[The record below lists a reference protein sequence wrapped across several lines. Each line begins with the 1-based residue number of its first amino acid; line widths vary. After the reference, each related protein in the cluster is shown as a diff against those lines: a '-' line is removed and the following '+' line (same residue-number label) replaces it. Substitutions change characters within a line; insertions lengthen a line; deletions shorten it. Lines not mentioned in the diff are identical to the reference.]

1 MAVRI
6 WVGLLLAAAFMLV
19 ACGDSDDAAQQT
31 AAEQEPQ
38 TAAEQQQ
45 GQAQPEAQAQGQAA
59 AQAQGQ
65 SEAQAEAQAEVGE
78 QGPLRIGLLLDFSGG
93 LAEFCAEMRL
103 GVELAIKHLNE
114 GGGVFGQPV
123 ELLVADTKLEP
134 LLGVEEARR
143 LVEVEQVHAI
153 VGALSSAVT
162 LPVAESVSGP
172 SGIPQIAMG
181 TSPQLSIAD
190 DNDFLFRTTLSDVTQ
205 APVLAQLIRDRGF
218 DNIGVIYRDDP
229 WGQGFADALAA
240 SWDGAAELVA
250 IDPTAFSF
258 LSELQHSARNG
269 AQALVLLAFT
279 VESEIILREAIEHGV
294 YEQFVFGPVGRSL
307 SLLNAVGVEYLADM
321 YGTGP
326 IPSPPTDSSEAWAA
340 DFEAEYGRPVGEPYV
355 KEAYDA
361 VISLGLAAQRAGS
374 AEGAA
379 IRDQMRDVGAAP
391 GTVVMAGSA
400 GVAEGLRIA
409 AAGGELDYQGAA
421 VTLDWDQNGDLSRG
435 YVGVWRFT
443 PEAQIELVEAVPF
456 GD

>member
-1 MAVRI
+1 MSVRI
-6 WVGLLLAAAFMLV
+6 LVALLLAAALV
-19 ACGDSDDAAQQT
+19 LSACGDSDDAAQQT
-31 AAEQEPQ
+31 AAQEPPATGEQ
-38 TAAEQQQ
+38 AQQQ
-45 GQAQPEAQAQGQAA
+45 QSQAQAA

-65 SEAQAEAQAEVGE
+65 SEGQSEAQTAAQAGAGE

-103 GVELAIKHLNE
+103 GVDLAIKHLNE
-114 GGGVFGQPV
+114 GGSVFGQPV
-123 ELLVADTKLEP
+123 ELIVADTKLEP

-190 DNDFLFRTTLSDVTQ
+190 DNDFLFRTTLSDITP

-240 SWDGAAELVA
+240 SWDGASELAA

-409 AAGGELDYQGAA
+409 SAGGELDYQGAA

>member
-1 MAVRI
+1 MKHWIA
-6 WVGLLLAAAFMLV
+6 LLLAAIAALALA
-19 ACGDSDDAAQQT
+19 ACGGSDDAQPQPAAQVEEAAQT
-31 AAEQEPQ
+31 AQTTQPAQPAQPTQTVGANDDQEP
-38 TAAEQQQ
+38 
-45 GQAQPEAQAQGQAA
+45 
-59 AQAQGQ
+59 
-65 SEAQAEAQAEVGE
+65 
-78 QGPLRIGLLLDFSGG
+78 LKIGLLLDFSGG

-103 GVELAIKHLNE
+103 GAELAIKHLNDA
-114 GGGVFGQPV
+114 GGVFGQPV
-123 ELLVADTKLEP
+123 ELVVADTKLEP

-172 SGIPQIAMG
+172 SSVPQIAMG

-190 DNDFLFRTTLSDVTQ
+190 DDDFLFRTTLSDITQ

-218 DNIGVIYRDDP
+218 ENIGVIYRDDP
-229 WGQGFADALAA
+229 WGQGFAEALDAV
-240 SWDGAAELVA
+240 WDGDAELVA
-250 IDPTAFSF
+250 IDPTGLSF

-279 VESEIILREAIEHGV
+279 VESEVILREAIEQGV
-294 YEQFVFGPVGRSL
+294 YEQFVFGPVGRSIG
-307 SLLNAVGVEYLADM
+307 LLEAVGVEYLADM

-326 IPSPPTDSSEAWAA
+326 IPSPPTDSSRAWEA
-340 DFEAEYGRPVGEPYV
+340 DFEAEYGRPVAEPYV

-361 VISLGLAAQRAGS
+361 VISLALAAQSAGS

-379 IRDQMRDVGAAP
+379 IRDRMRAVGAAP
-391 GTVVMAGSA
+391 GAVVTAGSA

-409 AAGGELDYQGAA
+409 REGGELDYQGAA
-421 VTLDWDQNGDLSRG
+421 VTLDWDENGDLSRG

-443 PEAQIELVEAVPF
+443 PQGTIELVEAVPF
-456 GD
+456 GE

>member
-1 MAVRI
+1 MAVRML
-6 WVGLLLAAAFMLV
+6 VGLLLAAALV
-19 ACGDSDDAAQQT
+19 LAACGDSDDAAQQ
-31 AAEQEPQ
+31 AAAQEPP
-38 TAAEQQQ
+38 AAGEQAQQQQ
-45 GQAQPEAQAQGQAA
+45 GQAQAA
-59 AQAQGQ
+59 TQTQGQ
-65 SEAQAEAQAEVGE
+65 SEGQTVAQTGAGE

-123 ELLVADTKLEP
+123 ELIVADTKLEP

-190 DNDFLFRTTLSDVTQ
+190 DNDFLFRTTLSDITQ

-240 SWDGAAELVA
+240 SWDGASELVA

>member
-1 MAVRI
+1 MPVRI
-6 WVGLLLAAAFMLV
+6 LIALLLAAMSILA
-19 ACGDSDDAAQQT
+19 ACGDSDDAQQQV
-31 AAEQEPQ
+31 AAESTAQESS
-38 TAAEQQQ
+38 TAEQQAQ
-45 GQAQPEAQAQGQAA
+45 QSQPQPEAQSQP
-59 AQAQGQ
+59 
-65 SEAQAEAQAEVGE
+65 QAEASD

-103 GVELAIKHLNE
+103 GVELAIKHLNDA
-114 GGGVFGQPV
+114 GGVFGKPV
-123 ELLVADTKLEP
+123 ELVVADTKLEP

-143 LVEVEQVHAI
+143 LLEVEQVHAI

-181 TSPQLSIAD
+181 TSPQLTIAD
-190 DNDFLFRTTLSDVTQ
+190 DNDFLFRTTLSDISQ

-240 SWDGAAELVA
+240 SWDGVAELVA
-250 IDPTAFSF
+250 IDATAFSF
-258 LSELQHSARNG
+258 LSELQQSARNG

-294 YEQFVFGPVGRSL
+294 YEQFIFGPVGRSI

-326 IPSPPTDSSEAWAA
+326 IPSPPTDSSRAWAI
-340 DFEAEYGRPVGEPYV
+340 DFEAEYGRPVAEPYV

-361 VISLGLAAQRAGS
+361 VISLALAAQTAGS
-374 AEGAA
+374 SEGAA
-379 IRDQMRDVGAAP
+379 IRDELRAVGAAP
-391 GTVVMAGSA
+391 GTVVMAGTD

-409 AAGGELDYQGAA
+409 AEGGELDYQGAA
-421 VTLDWDQNGDLSRG
+421 VTVDWDENGDLSRG
-435 YVGVWRFT
+435 YVGIWRFT
-443 PEAQIELVEAVPF
+443 TEGTIELVEAVPF
-456 GD
+456 GQ